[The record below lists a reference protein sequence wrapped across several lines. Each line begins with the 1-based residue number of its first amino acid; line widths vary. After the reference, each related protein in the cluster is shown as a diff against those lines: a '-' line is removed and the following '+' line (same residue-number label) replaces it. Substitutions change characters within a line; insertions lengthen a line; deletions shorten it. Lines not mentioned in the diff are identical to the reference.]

1 MHLYIIGTKAIFCGI
16 CEKWVN
22 GPSKWHD
29 HEKGEKHLKKLKRC
43 SKCDLAK

>member
-16 CEKWVN
+16 CQKRLT
-22 GPSKWHD
+22 GPSEWPI
-29 HEKGEKHLKKLKRC
+29 HENGKKHLKKLKRC